1 MRPDETLGSWV
12 ALAMHS
18 LTNAFSEVIQREC
31 KRLEK
36 PYVITPPQWSTLA
49 WIDAYQVLSVG
60 VLARKLGIDDSV
72 ATGIVKRLEL
82 HGLIERVH
90 DQTDRRIVRLSL
102 TSEGSEIVHQLNSV
116 VIAFNERSFHGFSQ
130 EQQQT
135 LLEQLRQIVSNVAPE
150 TRSGHDDL
158 A

>member
-18 LTNAFSEVIQREC
+18 LTNAFSEVLQRQC
-31 KRLEK
+31 KYLEK
-36 PYVITPPQWSTLA
+36 PYAITPPQWSTLA
-49 WIDAYQVLSVG
+49 WIDAYQVLPVG
-60 VLARKLGIDDSV
+60 VLAQKLGIDASV
-72 ATGIVKRLEL
+72 ATGIVKRLEV

-90 DQTDRRIVRLSL
+90 DQTDRRIVQLSL
-102 TSEGSEIVHQLNSV
+102 ASEGREIVHQLNPV
-116 VIAFNERSFHGFSQ
+116 VIAFNERSFHGFSP

-135 LLEQLRQIVSNVAPE
+135 LVEQLRQIASNVAPD

>member
-12 ALAMHS
+12 ALATHS
-18 LTNAFSEVIQREC
+18 LTNAFSEVLQRHC
-31 KRLEK
+31 KHLEK
-36 PYVITPPQWSTLA
+36 PYTITPPQWATLA

-72 ATGIVKRLEL
+72 ATGIVKRLEV

-102 TSEGSEIVHQLNSV
+102 TSEGSEIVHQLTPV

-135 LLEQLRQIVSNVAPE
+135 LLEQLRQIASNVAPE
-150 TRSGHDDL
+150 TKSGRDDL
-158 A
+158 V

>member
-18 LTNAFSEVIQREC
+18 LTNAFAEVLQAQC
-31 KRLEK
+31 KHLEK
-36 PYVITPPQWSTLA
+36 PYTITPPQWAALA
-49 WIDAYQVLSVG
+49 WIDTYQILPVG
-60 VLARKLGIDDSV
+60 VLAQKLGIDASV
-72 ATGIVKRLEL
+72 ATGIVKRLEV
-82 HGLIERVH
+82 HGLIKRVH
-90 DQTDRRIVRLSL
+90 DQIDRRVVRLSL
-102 TSEGSEIVHQLNSV
+102 TSEGNEIVHQLNPV

-135 LLEQLRQIVSNVAPE
+135 LIEQLRQVISNVAPE

-158 A
+158 V

>member
-1 MRPDETLGSWV
+1 
-12 ALAMHS
+12 MHS

-116 VIAFNERSFHGFSQ
+116 VIAFNARSFHGFSQ